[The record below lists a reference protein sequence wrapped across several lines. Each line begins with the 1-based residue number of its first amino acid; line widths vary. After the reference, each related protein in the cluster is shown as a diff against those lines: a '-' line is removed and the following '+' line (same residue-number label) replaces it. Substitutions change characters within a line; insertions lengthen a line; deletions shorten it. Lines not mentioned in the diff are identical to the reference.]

1 MCIMFNRLVR
11 CRKHES
17 EALQALSKPF
27 HTQNPNHTPQ
37 NDAESLCTLLRRF
50 LIHNF
55 LLSFSARKHAQT
67 VKSTH

>member
-1 MCIMFNRLVR
+1 MCFMFNRLVR

-37 NDAESLCTLLRRF
+37 NDAESL
-50 LIHNF
+50 
-55 LLSFSARKHAQT
+55 
-67 VKSTH
+67 